1 MQTAKAKKP
10 TKTRLAKSSGDLN
23 FANLL
28 EKIDDGKTILR
39 LRRDEKVFTQGDRGE
54 AVYFIEAGKVKV
66 TVMSVGGK
74 EVVLAILGP
83 SGFVGEGCLAG
94 QTLRVSSA
102 TAVHSSRLFRIER
115 PAMLRALHSHPELSA
130 KFTASLLARMI
141 DLQEDLCDQLFNHS
155 ENRLARI
162 LLKHARGGSHAPQP
176 AAQMSQLS
184 HEMLAEMLGIAR
196 SEVTHLMKKFRRLGL
211 IDYDVAFPELITV
224 RTELLMD
231 VVLSD

>member
-1 MQTAKAKKP
+1 MAEKTTKA
-10 TKTRLAKSSGDLN
+10 RLAKSSGDLD
-23 FANLL
+23 FVNLL

-83 SGFVGEGCLAG
+83 SGFVGEGCLVG
-94 QTLRVSSA
+94 QTVRVSSA
-102 TAVHSSRLFRIER
+102 TAVHSSQLFRIER
-115 PAMLRALHSHPELSA
+115 LAMLRALHSQPVLSA

-141 DLQEDLCDQLFNHS
+141 DLEEDLCDQLFNNS
-155 ENRLARI
+155 ENRLVRI
-162 LLKHARGGSHAPQP
+162 LLKHARGGLHDPLSAT
-176 AAQMSQLS
+176 QMSQLS

-224 RTELLMD
+224 RAELLMD